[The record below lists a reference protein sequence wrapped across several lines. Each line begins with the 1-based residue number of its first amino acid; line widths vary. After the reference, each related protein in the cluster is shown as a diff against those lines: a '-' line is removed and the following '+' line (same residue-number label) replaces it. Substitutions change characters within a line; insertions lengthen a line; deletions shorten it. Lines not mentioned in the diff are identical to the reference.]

1 MTTTGPAAVSGDT
14 IRLYRAL
21 ARITRSI
28 RRDARGIPIGHGA
41 LSALATLVTDGPQRA
56 GALAETE
63 GVSAPALTRLLKFL
77 EDQAYVVRRADPDDR
92 RATLLAATQA
102 GEDLVRSGRAA
113 RLRGL
118 EDRLAALPD
127 DQHELLLA
135 ALPALEALADD
146 G

>member
-1 MTTTGPAAVSGDT
+1 MTTPPPDDVGGDT

-21 ARITRSI
+21 VRITRSI
-28 RRDARGIPIGHGA
+28 RRDAREIPIGHGA

-56 GALAETE
+56 GTLAETE
-63 GVSAPALTRLLKFL
+63 GVSAPAMTRLLKFL
-77 EDQAYVVRRADPDDR
+77 EDQAYVARRADPDDG

-127 DQHELLLA
+127 DQLELLLA

-146 G
+146 A